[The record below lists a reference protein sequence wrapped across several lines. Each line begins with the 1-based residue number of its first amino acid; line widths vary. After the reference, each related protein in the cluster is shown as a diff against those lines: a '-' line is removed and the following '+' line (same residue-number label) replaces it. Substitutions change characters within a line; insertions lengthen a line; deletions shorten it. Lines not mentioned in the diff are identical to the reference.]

1 MQNKLFIASRFLFT
15 RDKGKFISI
24 VSLVSSIAITIGI
37 ASILIVLSIMNG
49 FESEIH
55 KRILN
60 VEPHITI
67 KSTQAI
73 SSNPLNRIDLT
84 FIEGIESISSSID
97 SKGVIQ
103 FNNLTAGVQIKGL
116 DILDNNSTGKG
127 FFGQFKLS
135 NLGSSEIIIGKSL
148 AYRMG
153 IRIGDQLI
161 IRIPSLENKLSFSLG
176 KSRSYIVSEIIEFGL
191 AKFDNSLVIV
201 ASNQLL
207 GSGMDQNLFNHWS
220 IMVKDPYQTSKY
232 IIQLERLLNNTGLT
246 VSDWS
251 MNNSALFKAIVIEKT
266 IMSTLLFLVVLV
278 AMFNIMVMI
287 SMTINEKSKDIA
299 ILRTLGFREKDIT
312 QIFFLQGMINALMGI
327 FFGLLLGVIA
337 LKNLSKIEKF
347 IDLIFGFDFF
357 PSGLYYI
364 SNMPYLLRLQDI
376 IIISVVAFLVS
387 FLAAYLP
394 SMKASKKD
402 PALITRFYR
411 N

>member
-15 RDKGKFISI
+15 KDKGKFISI

-37 ASILIVLSIMNG
+37 ASILIVLSVMNG

-67 KSTQAI
+67 KSSRAI

-116 DILDNNSTGKG
+116 DILDNNSRGRG
-127 FFGQFKLS
+127 FLSQFQLS
-135 NLGSSEIIIGKSL
+135 NLGPSEIIIGKSL

-161 IRIPSLENKLSFSLG
+161 IRIPRLENNSTFSLG
-176 KSRSYIVSEIIEFGL
+176 KSQSYMVREIIEFGL
-191 AKFDNSLVIV
+191 AKFDSSLVVV

-207 GSGMDQNLFNHWS
+207 GSGMDQNSFNHWS
-220 IMVKDPYQTSKY
+220 IMVEDPYQTSKY
-232 IIQLERLLNNTGLT
+232 IIELERVLNNTGLT
-246 VSDWS
+246 VRDWS

-337 LKNLSKIEKF
+337 LKNLSKIENF
-347 IDLIFGFDFF
+347 IDLVFGLDFF

-364 SNMPYLLRLQDI
+364 SNMPYLIRLQDI

>member
-1 MQNKLFIASRFLFT
+1 M
-15 RDKGKFISI
+15 
-24 VSLVSSIAITIGI
+24 
-37 ASILIVLSIMNG
+37 
-49 FESEIH
+49 
-55 KRILN
+55 
-60 VEPHITI
+60 
-67 KSTQAI
+67 
-73 SSNPLNRIDLT
+73 
-84 FIEGIESISSSID
+84 
-97 SKGVIQ
+97 
-103 FNNLTAGVQIKGL
+103 TAGVQIKGL

-337 LKNLSKIEKF
+337 LKNLSKIENF
-347 IDLIFGFDFF
+347 IDLVFGFDFF

>member
-127 FFGQFKLS
+127 FFSQFQLS
-135 NLGSSEIIIGKSL
+135 NLGPSEIIIGKS
-148 AYRMG
+148 
-153 IRIGDQLI
+153 
-161 IRIPSLENKLSFSLG
+161 
-176 KSRSYIVSEIIEFGL
+176 
-191 AKFDNSLVIV
+191 
-201 ASNQLL
+201 
-207 GSGMDQNLFNHWS
+207 
-220 IMVKDPYQTSKY
+220 
-232 IIQLERLLNNTGLT
+232 
-246 VSDWS
+246 
-251 MNNSALFKAIVIEKT
+251 
-266 IMSTLLFLVVLV
+266 
-278 AMFNIMVMI
+278 
-287 SMTINEKSKDIA
+287 
-299 ILRTLGFREKDIT
+299 
-312 QIFFLQGMINALMGI
+312 
-327 FFGLLLGVIA
+327 
-337 LKNLSKIEKF
+337 
-347 IDLIFGFDFF
+347 
-357 PSGLYYI
+357 
-364 SNMPYLLRLQDI
+364 
-376 IIISVVAFLVS
+376 
-387 FLAAYLP
+387 
-394 SMKASKKD
+394 
-402 PALITRFYR
+402 
-411 N
+411 

>member
-15 RDKGKFISI
+15 KDKGKFISI

-37 ASILIVLSIMNG
+37 ASILIVLSVMNG

-67 KSTQAI
+67 KSSRAI

-116 DILDNNSTGKG
+116 DILDNNSRGRG
-127 FFGQFKLS
+127 FLSQFQLS
-135 NLGSSEIIIGKSL
+135 NLGPSEIIIGKSL

-161 IRIPSLENKLSFSLG
+161 IRIPRLENNSTFSLG
-176 KSRSYIVSEIIEFGL
+176 KSQSYMVREIIEFGL
-191 AKFDNSLVIV
+191 AKFDSSLAIV

-207 GSGMDQNLFNHWS
+207 GSGMDQNSFNHWS
-220 IMVKDPYQTSKY
+220 IMVEDPYQTSKY
-232 IIQLERLLNNTGLT
+232 IIELERVLNNTGLT
-246 VSDWS
+246 VRDWS

-337 LKNLSKIEKF
+337 LKNLSKIENF
-347 IDLIFGFDFF
+347 IDLVFGLDFF

-364 SNMPYLLRLQDI
+364 SNMPYLIRLQDI